1 MTHCQRMVARGK
13 RDLARHNPE
22 GALRFFES
30 ALNECPIE
38 NRGDLSLIL
47 FYLGITLAKLGKRNG
62 AVRSFSTSAKL
73 MKRSSYSRAMLKRL
87 ANDYGMA
94 RQPTEDLDD
103 WHAFYSIQLSR
114 YLSFKKSQRI
124 LSGAE
129 RDMIHDLIAEYWR
142 QIRSSGLL
150 AGKRSCEKLE
160 VFRAVEIVF
169 PFYAVSQND
178 RGSIIPINFTTR
190 RRVAPDGRC
199 PCGSG
204 LPYMMCCGRTRGAEE
219 LVPGAI

>member
-1 MTHCQRMVARGK
+1 MKHCQRMIARGK

-22 GALRFFES
+22 GALKFFES

-38 NRGDLSLIL
+38 NRSDLSQIL
-47 FYLGITLAKLGKRNG
+47 FYLGITLAKLGNRNG

-73 MKRSSYSRAMLKRL
+73 MKKSSYSRAMLKRL

-103 WHAFYSIQLSR
+103 WHAFYSIQLGR

-124 LSGAE
+124 VSCAE

-142 QIRSSGLL
+142 QVRSAGVLL
-150 AGKRSCEKLE
+150 GKRSCEKLE
-160 VFRAVEIVF
+160 VFRAVEIIF
-169 PFYAVSQND
+169 PFYSASLDD
-178 RGSIIPINFTTR
+178 RGRTITVNFTTR
-190 RRVAPDGRC
+190 SKIAPDGRC

-204 LPYMMCCGRTRGAEE
+204 LPYMMCCGRTKDAEE
-219 LVPGAI
+219 LVPGAV